1 VYVISEGPEELEAMI
16 HFTCDCCKRL
26 IDLDEEVRF
35 VVRMEV
41 FAAADAGDA
50 DAEDDR
56 DYLQEIEEMLSR
68 ADESDDKSLSD
79 DVYQQAR
86 FDLCSDCRHK
96 FVRDP
101 LGRSAAVHLGFS
113 NN

>member
-1 VYVISEGPEELEAMI
+1 MI
-16 HFTCDCCKRL
+16 HFTCDCCKRV

-41 FAAADAGDA
+41 FAAADSGENDA
-50 DAEDDR
+50 DEER
-56 DYLQEIEEMLSR
+56 DYLQEIEEMLSCS
-68 ADESDDKSLSD
+68 ADTDESLADAD

-86 FDLCSDCRHK
+86 FDLCGDCRQR
-96 FVRDP
+96 FIRNP
-101 LGRSAAVHLGFS
+101 LGRMTPVHLGFS

>member
-1 VYVISEGPEELEAMI
+1 MI
-16 HFTCDCCKRL
+16 HFTCDCCKRV

-41 FAAADAGDA
+41 FAAADTDS
-50 DAEDDR
+50 DVEDDR
-56 DYLQEIEEMLSR
+56 DYLLEIEEMI
-68 ADESDDKSLSD
+68 SDPNATGDAAIGEE
-79 DVYQQAR
+79 VYQQAR
-86 FDLCSDCRHK
+86 FDLCGECRKK

-101 LGRSAAVHLGFS
+101 LGRISQVPLGFS